1 MAFNGVTPAIT
12 AVKKAHG
19 WRFHERG
26 GMGLREIIDTDI
38 KNALKA
44 GAKDKLSTLRMLSAA
59 LKNKQIDKR
68 RPLTEEEVAETV
80 RSLIKQRKESIE
92 QFGKGGRQ
100 DLVDK
105 ETAEVAVL
113 EVYLPQQM
121 SRAEIE
127 VMVRDAVAQTGAQGA
142 KDMGKVMKALIP
154 LVGGRADGKL
164 LSELVKQAL
173 G

>member
-1 MAFNGVTPAIT
+1 
-12 AVKKAHG
+12 
-19 WRFHERG
+19 
-26 GMGLREIIDTDI
+26 MGLREKIDADTKD
-38 KNALKA
+38 ALKS
-44 GAKDKLSTLRMLSAA
+44 GAKDKLSTLRMLNAA

-68 RPLTEEEVAETV
+68 RTLTEEEVSETV
-80 RSLIKQRKESIE
+80 RSLIKQRKDSIE
-92 QFGKGGRQ
+92 QFAKGGRQ

-113 EVYLPQQM
+113 EVYLPQQLP
-121 SRAEIE
+121 REE
-127 VMVRDAVAQTGAQGA
+127 LDVLVREAIAQTGAQGA

-164 LSELVKQAL
+164 VSELVKNAL